1 MAGNWLGIDV
11 AKEKFDAV
19 LLEAEGR
26 QHYRSFANQEVGF
39 IALAKWLKRQQ
50 VASLHACLE
59 ATGTYGLALANYLHR
74 AGIKVSVVNP
84 ACIKAFAQ
92 SELKRTKTDRVDA
105 GVIARFC
112 RAMAPTP
119 WQPPA
124 EEMAQL
130 QALLRRLESLQE
142 MLTAEKNRLQTPG
155 LTEAV
160 QASLQ
165 RTVELLEEEIAR
177 LEREIAEHIK
187 QHPTL
192 QQKRDLLTSIQGIGE
207 KTANLILSEMGQ
219 INFTRARQAAAYAGL
234 VPQERRS
241 GSSVRG
247 KARLSKRGNRRLR
260 KALYWPAVVAMR
272 YNPLLKEFAARLK
285 AAGKPTMVIIGAIMR
300 KLIHLAFG
308 VLKSNQPFNP
318 NYHCAKA

>member
-1 MAGNWLGIDV
+1 MADNWLGIDV

-26 QHYRSFANQEVGF
+26 QHYRSFANQEAGF
-39 IALAKWLKRQQ
+39 KALAKWLKSLK
-50 VASLHACLE
+50 VASLHVCLE
-59 ATGTYGLALANYLHR
+59 ATGTYGLALANYLHQ
-74 AGIKVSVVNP
+74 AGIKVSIVNP

-105 GVIARFC
+105 GLIARFC
-112 RAMAPTP
+112 RAMNPAP
-119 WQPPA
+119 WQPPT

-142 MLTAEKNRLQTPG
+142 MLAAEKNRWQTPG

-160 QASLQ
+160 KASLQ
-165 RTVELLEEEIAR
+165 RTVELLEAEIAR

-187 QHPTL
+187 QHPNL

-219 INFTRARQAAAYAGL
+219 INFTHARQAAAYAGL

-247 KARLSKRGNRRLR
+247 KARLSKRGNSRLR

-272 YNPLLKEFAARLK
+272 CNPLLKEFAARLK

-318 NYHCAKA
+318 NYQCAKA